1 MLRLNKRINVE
12 MKKAM
17 AGIIVI
23 IAGLSMLFFWEGYG
37 KEHMQ
42 YEQVICAS
50 AEIQKGQT
58 ITGDLLISKAL
69 PKDCLISGAV
79 KDETDLVGTVAAQY
93 IPAQAQVSR
102 KMTYTDDF
110 YIDTDRGESIYKL
123 PAEWI
128 DSRSAAVRR
137 GDTVEIY
144 LANGQRKLGAFTVAY
159 VKDAQER
166 EVSSI
171 AGQEYADMLNRTDA
185 TGVIDH
191 IEIIGTQEEYATLYQ
206 VMSSTEQRLLI
217 VQKQRGKR
225 N

>member
-1 MLRLNKRINVE
+1 MQQNNRISME

-23 IAGLSMLFFWEGYG
+23 IAALSLLFYWEGYG
-37 KEHMQ
+37 REHTK

-58 ITGDLLISKAL
+58 ITDELLTVKSL
-69 PKDCLISGAV
+69 PKDSLISGAIRD
-79 KDETDLVGTVAAQY
+79 KSELVGAVAAQY

-102 KMTYTDDF
+102 KMTYTNDF

-137 GDTVEIY
+137 GDTIEIY
-144 LANGQRKLGAFTVAY
+144 LADGKRKLGEYTVAY

-166 EVSSI
+166 EISS
-171 AGQEYADMLNRTDA
+171 AVGQEYADMLNRTDA

-191 IEIIGTQEEYATLYQ
+191 IEIITTQEEYAALYQ
-206 VMSSTEQRLLI
+206 VASSTGQRLLI
-217 VQKQRGKR
+217 VQKEE
-225 N
+225 

>member
-1 MLRLNKRINVE
+1 MLNPNKKISLE
-12 MKKAM
+12 MKRAL

-23 IAGLSMLFFWEGYG
+23 IVGLALLFYWESSGR
-37 KEHMQ
+37 EQMQ

-50 AEIQKGQT
+50 AAIQKGQT
-58 ITGDLLISKAL
+58 ITDELLTTKAL
-69 PKDCLISGAV
+69 PKDCLISGAL
-79 KDETDLVGTVAAQY
+79 KNGAELIGTVAAQY
-93 IPAQAQVSR
+93 IPAQAQISR
-102 KMTYTDDF
+102 EMIYTDDF

-123 PAEWI
+123 PADWI
-128 DSRSAAVRR
+128 DNRSAAIRR

-144 LANGQRKLGAFTVAY
+144 LADGKRKVGEYMVAY

-191 IEIIGTQEEYATLYQ
+191 IEIIATQEEYAALYQ
-206 VMSSTEQRLLI
+206 LKQETEQRLLV
-217 VQKQRGKR
+217 VQKTE
-225 N
+225 

>member
-1 MLRLNKRINVE
+1 MLRQNKRISIE

-17 AGIIVI
+17 AGVIVI
-23 IAGLSMLFFWEGYG
+23 IAGLSLLFFWEGYG
-37 KEHMQ
+37 KEHVQ

-58 ITGDLLISKAL
+58 ITDELLTKKTL
-69 PKDCLISGAV
+69 PKDCLIPGAI
-79 KDETDLVGTVAAQY
+79 KDEAELVGTVAAQY
-93 IPAQAQVSR
+93 IPARAQVSR
-102 KMTYTDDF
+102 KMTDTDDF

-123 PAEWI
+123 SSEWI

-137 GDTVEIY
+137 GDTIEIY
-144 LANGQRKLGAFTVAY
+144 LADGKRKLGEYTVAY

-191 IEIIGTQEEYATLYQ
+191 IEIIATQEEYTTLYQ
-206 VMSSTEQRLLI
+206 VMNSTGQHLLI
-217 VQKQRGKR
+217 VQKEE
-225 N
+225 

>member
-1 MLRLNKRINVE
+1 MLRRNKRISME

-17 AGIIVI
+17 AGVIVI
-23 IAGLSMLFFWEGYG
+23 IAGLSLLFFWEGYG
-37 KEHMQ
+37 KEHIQ

-58 ITGDLLISKAL
+58 IAVEMLAKKTL

-79 KDETDLVGTVAAQY
+79 KNETELVGTVAAQY

-123 PAEWI
+123 PAGWI
-128 DSRSAAVRR
+128 DSRSSAVRR
-137 GDTVEIY
+137 GDVIEIY
-144 LANGQRKLGAFTVAY
+144 LADGKRKLGEYTVAY

-166 EVSSI
+166 EISSI
-171 AGQEYADMLNRTDA
+171 EGQKYADMLNRTDA

-191 IEIIGTQEEYATLYQ
+191 IEIIATQEEYAALYQ
-206 VMSSTEQRLLI
+206 AKSSTEQRILI
-217 VQKQRGKR
+217 VQKTE
-225 N
+225 

>member
-1 MLRLNKRINVE
+1 MLNPNKKISLE
-12 MKKAM
+12 MKRAL

-23 IAGLSMLFFWEGYG
+23 IVGLALLFYWESSGR
-37 KEHMQ
+37 EQMQ

-50 AEIQKGQT
+50 AAIQKGQT
-58 ITGDLLISKAL
+58 ITDELLTTKAL
-69 PKDCLISGAV
+69 PKDCLISGAL
-79 KDETDLVGTVAAQY
+79 KNEAELIGTVAAQY
-93 IPAQAQVSR
+93 IPAQAQISR
-102 KMTYTDDF
+102 EMIYTDDF

-123 PAEWI
+123 PADWI
-128 DSRSAAVRR
+128 DNRSAAIRR

-144 LANGQRKLGAFTVAY
+144 LADGKRKVGEYMVAY

-191 IEIIGTQEEYATLYQ
+191 IEIIATQEEYAALYQ
-206 VMSSTEQRLLI
+206 LKQETEQRLLV
-217 VQKQRGKR
+217 VQKTE
-225 N
+225 

>member
-1 MLRLNKRINVE
+1 MQQNNRISME

-23 IAGLSMLFFWEGYG
+23 IAALSLLFYWESSGR
-37 KEHMQ
+37 EQMQ

-58 ITGDLLISKAL
+58 ITDELLTAKSL
-69 PKDCLISGAV
+69 PKDSLITGVV
-79 KDETDLVGTVAAQY
+79 KNKADLIGTVAAQY
-93 IPAQAQVSR
+93 IPAQAQLCR
-102 KMTYTDDF
+102 KMIYKDDF

-123 PAEWI
+123 PADWI
-128 DSRSAAVRR
+128 DNRSAAVRR

-144 LANGQRKLGAFTVAY
+144 RADGKQKLGEYKVAY

-166 EVSSI
+166 ELSSVE
-171 AGQEYADMLNRTDA
+171 GQEYADMLNRIDA

-191 IEIIGTQEEYATLYQ
+191 IEIIATQEEYVALYQ
-206 VMSSTEQRLLI
+206 AKSNTEQKFLI
-217 VQKQRGKR
+217 VQKTE
-225 N
+225 